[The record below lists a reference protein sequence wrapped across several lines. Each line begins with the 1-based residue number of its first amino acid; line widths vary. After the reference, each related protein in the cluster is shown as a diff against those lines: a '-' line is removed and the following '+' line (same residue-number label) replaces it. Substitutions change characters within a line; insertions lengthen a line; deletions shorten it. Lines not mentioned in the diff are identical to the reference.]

1 LEDDGEP
8 ESVLD
13 RIRRVV
19 VPKGAPDRR
28 GIVVDRQVREVLVLT
43 GPGGGIV
50 THRLLDLDRLGLL
63 FLRGGLGFFLWRGF
77 GLLRLL
83 RLGSNRGGRGQRG
96 GFEIAG
102 RAQARGGEHEGEY
115 HEGEQDRKST
125 RLNSSHVSI

>member
-1 LEDDGEP
+1 TRAHFGLASLSIDEEDHHGNLRNVLEDDGEP

-43 GPGGGIV
+43 GPGGRVV

-63 FLRGGLGFFLWRGF
+63 LLRGGLGFFLWRGF

-83 RLGSNRGGRGQRG
+83 RLGR
-96 GFEIAG
+96 
-102 RAQARGGEHEGEY
+102 
-115 HEGEQDRKST
+115 DRKS
-125 RLNSSHVSI
+125 VV